1 LSWEAKRPMLS
12 TVFPEDIE
20 VLAPSG
26 IMRLVGEFAGKKDEL
41 AGIAVPDCSAGAKDA
56 EYLNTYILTKNV
68 QLPRILLE
76 IS

>member
-1 LSWEAKRPMLS
+1 MLS

-26 IMRLVGEFAGKKDEL
+26 IMRLAGEFAGKKDEL

-56 EYLNTYILTKNV
+56 E
-68 QLPRILLE
+68 LE
-76 IS
+76 FKYVFLH